1 MGTLIFFI
9 LVLLLFYYFLIHPF
23 VKSAKTRKKIKQA
36 YVGDKDALW
45 ELSYEFSEMSKLKSY
60 NASDVPRPLRKYLK
74 YSTPEMNELR
84 SLILKSL
91 RQDFRAYGCEDETTE
106 ELLNEFFDV
115 ALKKNN
121 NDKDAARCDILNLI
135 LSVNFSL

>member
-1 MGTLIFFI
+1 MGTLIFI

-45 ELSYEFSEMSKLKSY
+45 ELSYEFSQMSKLKSY
-60 NASDVPRPLRKYLK
+60 SASDVPRPLRKYFK
-74 YSTPEMNELR
+74 YSTPQMNEVR
-84 SLILKSL
+84 SLVLSAL
-91 RQDFRAYGCEDETTE
+91 RRDFVAYSEDETTT
-106 ELLNEFFDV
+106 ELLNEFLN
-115 ALKKNN
+115 ATLEKNN